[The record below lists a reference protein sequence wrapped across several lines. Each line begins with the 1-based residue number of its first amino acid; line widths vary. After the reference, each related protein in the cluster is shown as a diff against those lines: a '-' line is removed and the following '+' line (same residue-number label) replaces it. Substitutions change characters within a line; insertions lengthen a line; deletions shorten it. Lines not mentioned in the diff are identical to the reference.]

1 MPYSFYIACNV
12 PAARAG
18 GIQHLSLHEQTVT
31 SLERTPC
38 EAPGYLALNSTR
50 TCAYAAC
57 AWQGNGG
64 PAAFRMLPDGTLAP
78 LNHRWESHGAL
89 CHLAVLPGDR
99 LLAAANYHAG
109 RIEVFPLDE
118 AGEVGQRLQFI
129 QHTGHGPNAARQESA
144 HVHFVQ
150 VTPDRRYLLAIDLGL
165 DAVFCYPI
173 TTEGLDATAAIR
185 SPIAPAGT
193 GPRHLVFAADGRHAW
208 LLNEL
213 SSTVTTL
220 DYADGR
226 FTQRQTCPMVPQS
239 FTGNTKAAAI
249 RLSPDGRFL
258 YASNRGYD
266 TIVLYRVQPDF
277 TLQEIGSFFTGAAFL
292 RDFNFIGGSWTLAV
306 AGETSN
312 DVFFFDV
319 NPETGFPQPNGLVLC
334 DLPQPINVFC
344 G

>member
-1 MPYSFYIACNV
+1 MVQSFYIACSV
-12 PAARAG
+12 PVAQAG
-18 GIQHLSLHEQTVT
+18 GIQHLSVREGMIS

-38 EAPGYLALNSTR
+38 EAPGYLALNSQRTR
-50 TCAYAAC
+50 AYAAC
-57 AWQGNGG
+57 AWKGDGG
-64 PAAFRMLPDGTLAP
+64 PAAFRIQPDGTLEP
-78 LNHRWESHGAL
+78 LSHRWESHGAL

-109 RIEVFPLDE
+109 RIELFPLDE
-118 AGEVGQRLQFI
+118 AGAVGPRTQLI
-129 QHTGHGPNAARQESA
+129 QHTGHGPNEARQESA

-150 VTPDRRYLLAIDLGL
+150 VTPDKRYLLAIDLGL

-173 TTEGLDATAAIR
+173 TPEGLDATAAIR

-193 GPRHLVFAADGRHAW
+193 GPRHLVFAEDGNHAW

-213 SSTVTTL
+213 SSTVTSL

-226 FTQRQTCPMVPQS
+226 FAQRQTCPMVPS
-239 FTGNTKAAAI
+239 AFTGNTKAAAI

-266 TIVLYRVQPDF
+266 TIVFYRIQPDF
-277 TLQEIGSFFTGAAFL
+277 SLEEIGSFFTGATFL
-292 RDFNFIGGSWTLAV
+292 RDFSFIGDSWVLAV

-319 NPETGFPQPNGLVLC
+319 NPETGFPQPNGQVLTA
-334 DLPQPINVFC
+334 LPQPINVFC

>member
-1 MPYSFYIACNV
+1 MPYSFYITCSV
-12 PAARAG
+12 PSEQKG
-18 GIQHLSLHEQTVT
+18 GIQHLSLNEGRVT
-31 SLERTPC
+31 SHKRTPC
-38 EAPGYLALNSTR
+38 EAPGYLAMNSTR
-50 TCAYAAC
+50 TRAYAAC

-64 PAAFRMLPDGTLAP
+64 PAAFRVLPDGILEP
-78 LNHRWESHGAL
+78 LNQQWEAHGAL
-89 CHLAVLPGDR
+89 CHLTVLPGDR

-118 AGEVGQRLQFI
+118 NGAIGSRLQLI

-150 VTPDRRYLLAIDLGL
+150 VTPDKHFLLAIDLGL
-165 DAVFCYPI
+165 DSVFCYPI
-173 TTEGLDATAAIR
+173 LPEGLDANAAIR

-193 GPRHLVFAADGRHAW
+193 GPRHLVFAADGHHAW

-213 SSTVTTL
+213 FSTVTTL
-220 DYADGR
+220 DYANGQ
-226 FTQRQTCPMVPQS
+226 FTQRQTCPMVPPA
-239 FTGNTKAAAI
+239 FTGSTKAAAI

-266 TIVLYRVQPDF
+266 TIVFYRVQEDF
-277 TLQEIGSFFTGAAFL
+277 TLKEFGSFFTGAAFL
-292 RDFNFIGGSWTLAV
+292 RDFNFIGDSWTLAV

-312 DVFFFDV
+312 NVFFFDV
-319 NPETGFPQPNGLVLC
+319 NPETGFPRPNGQVIT